1 MFLIFTEKQFAC
13 RHCYFVINTK
23 QSKARIKIT
32 LNPLPLYEYIKLSME
47 RMSSLSDTCGNTT
60 NSKINR
66 HKRNITDIL
75 VFFFF
80 FILRST
86 NMVILFPRYNHS
98 NYSSYWWKKNGSSWV
113 YLVISDLQQKQN
125 LSTVIQWSF

>member
-1 MFLIFTEKQFAC
+1 MFLVFTEKQFAC
-13 RHCYFVINTK
+13 RHCYFVINIK

-66 HKRNITDIL
+66 PISWFSFFYITIDK
-75 VFFFF
+75 
-80 FILRST
+80 
-86 NMVILFPRYNHS
+86 YG
-98 NYSSYWWKKNGSSWV
+98 YS
-113 YLVISDLQQKQN
+113 LL
-125 LSTVIQWSF
+125 LL